1 MNNNYFVTFI
11 PLYEDCH
18 KLEYA
23 TKFSSG
29 IDLKAYIKD
38 DNGNPDSRVILPGGR
53 LLIKTG
59 YSCDLNCNY
68 EGQIRSKSGLALKSG
83 IMVLNSPGTID
94 ADYNLEIGVILYNT
108 DQRKDYIVRDG
119 DKIAQFVICYIFRDE
134 AYLSDNE
141 RNGGFGSTGK

>member
-11 PLYEDCH
+11 PLHEDCH

-23 TKFSSG
+23 TKLSSG
-29 IDLKAYIKD
+29 IDLKAYIKRED
-38 DNGNPDSRVILPGGR
+38 GSPDSRVILPGGR

-59 YSCDLNCNY
+59 YACDLNPNY

-94 ADYNLEIGVILYNT
+94 ADYELEIGVILYNT

-119 DKIAQFVICYIFRDE
+119 DKIAQFVICPAFRDE

-141 RNGGFGSTGK
+141 RNGGFGSTGV